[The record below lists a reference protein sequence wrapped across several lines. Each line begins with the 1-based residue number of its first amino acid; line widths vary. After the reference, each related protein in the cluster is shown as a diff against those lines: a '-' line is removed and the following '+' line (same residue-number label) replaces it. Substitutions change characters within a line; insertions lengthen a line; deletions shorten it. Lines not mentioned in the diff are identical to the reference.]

1 MFSRSHF
8 IKKRRIISQWTCS
21 CLLIFFIIFSTLLCT
36 SCFHHSSNN
45 ANNVFGSLCY
55 LKKLFFSYSPQVMHI
70 LCCNLDHLTIS
81 LPSFVAKK
89 LFILIERSSTNF
101 RIFFALKMYEWNKCV
116 CVGIFYV
123 RWWCAFL
130 FDCLVGFMPARHI
143 YMRPAQ
149 IIIHS
154 TVDTNQPLRLVQME
168 HTHINYLD
176 ALNCTGSASVQI
188 YHHTAYTSI
197 WLINFLCSWCSIDK
211 IIFYFERKLSMVIFF
226 IWN

>member
-101 RIFFALKMYEWNKCV
+101 RIFFAHKIYEWNKCV
-116 CVGIFYV
+116 CGYLLCAMMMCLLVWLLGWFYACKTYLHASSPDNHTLD
-123 RWWCAFL
+123 RRYEPATSACANETYTYQLSGCTKLHWISFCSNISSHSIHKFL
-130 FDCLVGFMPARHI
+130 AHK
-143 YMRPAQ
+143 
-149 IIIHS
+149 
-154 TVDTNQPLRLVQME
+154 
-168 HTHINYLD
+168 
-176 ALNCTGSASVQI
+176 
-188 YHHTAYTSI
+188 
-197 WLINFLCSWCSIDK
+197 FLMLLMLHW
-211 IIFYFERKLSMVIFF
+211 
-226 IWN
+226 

>member
-1 MFSRSHF
+1 M
-8 IKKRRIISQWTCS
+8 
-21 CLLIFFIIFSTLLCT
+21 
-36 SCFHHSSNN
+36 
-45 ANNVFGSLCY
+45 
-55 LKKLFFSYSPQVMHI
+55 
-70 LCCNLDHLTIS
+70 
-81 LPSFVAKK
+81 
-89 LFILIERSSTNF
+89 
-101 RIFFALKMYEWNKCV
+101 

-154 TVDTNQPLRLVQME
+154 TGDTNQPLRLVQMK

-176 ALNCTGSASVQI
+176 ALNCTGSASVHI

-211 IIFYFERKLSMVIFF
+211 IIFYFERKLSMVIFLYEIKLF
-226 IWN
+226 MSIHGWASITNINGKMRFGKVVQVIYSTLLTHYTIHLHLKRNFNSRSYFLVLIRCLR